1 MTILQVNKFFYR
13 RGGADHHFLDLCD
26 LLEEKGNKVV
36 VFSMRDKRN
45 RPSIY
50 EKYFVSNVEYG
61 SYNWKSIVGLF
72 RIIYSFEA
80 KRKLAA
86 LIAKEKPDVA
96 HLHLIYHHLSPSV
109 LVALKEAKIPV
120 VMTIH
125 DWKAI
130 CPNYSLFTE
139 GAPCER
145 CRGGHYIQCAKH
157 RCVHQSASQS
167 YWATLE
173 AYIHHAKKYYENF
186 VDMMIAPSQFV
197 KDKFVHFGWP
207 QNKIVV
213 IRHFLPLGFPLS
225 LTEPPQPGIARYAYI
240 GRLSVEKGVDRLV
253 EWWVKNKI
261 DWQLDIFGDG
271 PLMKK
276 IEKIVSEVKSSPI
289 VLHGQVSRETVYAN
303 LDDVTAVIMPSV
315 GWETFGLTAIESWAR
330 GIPVVASDRGAF
342 TELVSRSGAGIL
354 FDWEKNNL
362 KQALVRSAE
371 PVFRQKALAY
381 MNRNHFAGQYYDE
394 IAKIYRSLVSKY

>member
-1 MTILQVNKFFYR
+1 MTILQINKFFYR

-26 LLEEKGNKVV
+26 LLEEKGEKVV
-36 VFSMRDKRN
+36 VFSMRDRRN

-61 SYNWKSIVGLF
+61 SYNWKAIVRFF
-72 RIIYSFEA
+72 RIMYSFEA

-86 LIAKEKPDVA
+86 LIVKEKPDVA

-109 LVALKEAKIPV
+109 LVALKQAKIPV

-139 GAPCER
+139 GSPCER
-145 CRGGHYIQCAKH
+145 CRGGRYIECARH
-157 RCVHQSASQS
+157 RCMHQSAAQS

-173 AYIHHAKKYYENF
+173 AYFHHAKKYYENYI
-186 VDMMIAPSQFV
+186 DLLIAPSQFV
-197 KDKFVHFGWP
+197 KEKFVHFGWP
-207 QNKIVV
+207 EDKITVL
-213 IRHFLPLGFPLS
+213 RHFLPVGFPLTMTDP
-225 LTEPPQPGIARYAYI
+225 LPPPAPRFAYV
-240 GRLSVEKGVDRLV
+240 GRLSVEKGIDRLV
-253 EWWVKNKI
+253 EWWIKNKI
-261 DWQLDIFGDG
+261 GCPLDIFGDG

-276 IEKIVSEVKSSPI
+276 ITKITSETKTSGI

-303 LDDVTAVIMPSV
+303 LDDTTAVIMPSV

-342 TELVSRSGAGIL
+342 TELVNQSGAGLL
-354 FDWEKNNL
+354 FDWDKNNL
-362 KQALVRSAE
+362 SEALIKAAD
-371 PVFRQKALAY
+371 PVYRHKAVAY
-381 MNRNHFAGQYYDE
+381 MNSNHFAGQYYDE
-394 IAKIYRSLVSKY
+394 LKNIYRGLASK